1 MGRFYRNVRR
11 PDRLTTRT
19 LQRRY
24 NHGTEYWCKRNGD
37 RVRRRTG
44 PPQEDHVCRREHGG
58 HVTTVFAGGTPTA
71 GIGFIGSTTNATG
84 YASALVT
91 TAIGFIAIDDLA
103 TTANIMQTVE
113 TTVTCTPAT
122 GATSG
127 EAYVIVMFT
136 TSYPQA

>member
-1 MGRFYRNVRR
+1 MAPNTGVSA
-11 PDRLTTRT
+11 
-19 LQRRY
+19 
-24 NHGTEYWCKRNGD
+24 TEIGYGVVQVLRKKITFADANTAVVVGKM
-37 RVRRRTG
+37 
-44 PPQEDHVCRREHGG
+44 PAYSHVVGG
-58 HVTTVFAGGTPTA
+58 GIHVTTVFAGGTPTA
-71 GIGFIGSTTNATG
+71 GIGFIGNTTNAVG

-103 TTANIMQTVE
+103 TTSNIMQTVE